1 MQVAHAAMALCDATM
16 MAGVALTEKLEVLLL
31 AACLRIAA
39 SNEGGVVLEA
49 TTVAA
54 LVDFPGT
61 YLTSPI
67 SHPTPSH
74 ISNRTSFEIQRCRIV
89 VPLLSRDLHCDIVC
103 IAFVAVQK
111 STSYGVSW

>member
-1 MQVAHAAMALCDATM
+1 MALCDATM

-49 TTVAA
+49 TTVAV

-61 YLTSPI
+61 SLTYPM
-67 SHPTPSH
+67 SHSTPFH
-74 ISNRTSFEIQRCRIV
+74 LSNRNSIEINEV
-89 VPLLSRDLHCDIVC
+89 VLLSH
-103 IAFVAVQK
+103 
-111 STSYGVSW
+111 Y